1 MRVRRFAVGLG
12 AIAALLAVGRSS
24 TAQSTRDEDQTER
37 PEVRSLSM
45 SGVRS
50 VDRAELLQSIAT
62 SASRCQNILLTG
74 FCFVTRSDRIW
85 DKKYLDRTELRSDVF
100 RIRVFYWKRGFR
112 EAQVDT
118 VIARKGNDQVA
129 VTFKIN
135 EGRPTLVRAIRVAQD
150 DTVLSDAEVSRVVE
164 LEVGKPFNLLSLDST
179 VANIRNVLQDRGY
192 ADARV

>member
-1 MRVRRFAVGLG
+1 MRVCRSSMALG
-12 AIAALLAVGRSS
+12 AIAALLTVGRSGF
-24 TAQSTRDEDQTER
+24 AQSTRDDDQTER
-37 PEVRSLSM
+37 PEVRSLTL

-50 VDRAELLQSIAT
+50 VSRDELMQSIAT

-129 VTFKIN
+129 VTFKD
-135 EGRPTLVRAIRVAQD
+135 R
-150 DTVLSDAEVSRVVE
+150 
-164 LEVGKPFNLLSLDST
+164 KST
-179 VANIRNVLQDRGY
+179 RLNSSHSQIS
-192 ADARV
+192 